1 MPPHTFPEFYTREA
15 EKQRENIYFLSLV
28 FLILKMINN
37 LVVTEIYL
45 TKVIQSHIQF
55 FMVIIVYKVSALF
68 FVTVRITIT
77 SGT

>member
-1 MPPHTFPEFYTREA
+1 MPPHTYPEFYTREA

-45 TKVIQSHIQF
+45 NKSYTVSHSVFHGDYCIQS
-55 FMVIIVYKVSALF
+55 
-68 FVTVRITIT
+68 
-77 SGT
+77 